1 MTALAEF
8 ERYGDAVLVDIHF
21 TLLVT
26 QAEKRG
32 VKQSTVDVE
41 EYEYTNVRQV
51 VTACDLC
58 KKSRVL

>member
-41 EYEYTNVRQV
+41 EYTNVRQV